1 MKRKM
6 KAENQKNDDNIVKE
20 ITVRSVSESSFYANE
35 GTTCIEYVAVQ
46 NDIKVHGMIYDEE
59 KESNED
65 YLPAIEKHLKEVSLI
80 PIGTLSPKAQEVM
93 KNFSEDMYFF
103 EKEEWSEEAAMAVFN
118 ELVEAGIADSFTECG
133 KDYYATLYGSYQ
145 CKMNYAEELA

>member
-1 MKRKM
+1 
-6 KAENQKNDDNIVKE
+6 
-20 ITVRSVSESSFYANE
+20 
-35 GTTCIEYVAVQ
+35 
-46 NDIKVHGMIYDEE
+46 
-59 KESNED
+59 
-65 YLPAIEKHLKEVSLI
+65 
-80 PIGTLSPKAQEVM
+80 M

-103 EKEEWSEEAAMAVFN
+103 EKEELSEEAAMAVFN